1 MKLMKRYI
9 LLWIC
14 CFLLGATA
22 VAQQDTDPRIQQLRV
37 QLDSLQSTVPG
48 LQKTVDFSITNTTL
62 PTFLRAAASNNK
74 VNISIDGSLEN
85 VKLTQSLSNAS
96 LLDVLLHLCKQYSL
110 TIEVIGNILMV
121 KKYKA
126 PYVAREIP
134 IEYDPKTSLFS
145 IDLQRDSLPK
155 VLKKITS
162 RTGKNLVYSIGL
174 EGKRLSG
181 FIKEKSFDKAIDVLA
196 LTNDLSVRKT
206 KDGFYLFET
215 KDASFDRNQR
225 PVRPRTANFYFKVKD
240 TVSKLLEVDFIDT
253 PIEAIIH
260 DIGFDLKINMAT
272 SKPLRNM
279 GKTSV
284 KSDSISF
291 DVLLAKVLED
301 TQFGFKKQ
309 NGMYF
314 FGARKQSSIRNTEI
328 IPLMHR
334 SIQMMMEPLQSAD
347 GLSQG
352 FGNANNNLSNLNRN
366 NNFGNTNGLNNR
378 NQNLQRTT
386 SSRRFNTN
394 QNRQPFSS
402 FNNGAEALLNIIPE
416 SVKDS
421 LAINVDIERNS
432 FIVNGDAIRINKFK
446 EFLKEIDKPVPVVLI
461 EVMII
466 EVNRSRTF
474 SAGLDLGIGESPTS
488 DKGTILDGTNG
499 TNLTLGANTINNI
512 IGGLNGIQSGNLG
525 RVVPNFYARIQALE
539 TNGDIKVKSTPKL
552 STLNGHT
559 AHLTNGVRSYYRIE
573 QTNTIGSQNPQVIN
587 SVEYIPTDANL
598 SISIKPLVSG
608 DENITLSINVGQ
620 SSFNSDRI
628 AADAPPGID
637 SRQFTSTIR
646 VKDQDV
652 IILGGLE
659 YNEDSKSGS
668 GVPFL
673 ARIPVIKYLFS
684 KRTRTKADRKLSVLI
699 KPTIIR

>member
-1 MKLMKRYI
+1 MKLLKRYVG
-9 LLWIC
+9 LWLC
-14 CFLLGATA
+14 CFFISAQVL
-22 VAQQDTDPRIQQLRV
+22 AQQPDTRIQQLGTK
-37 QLDSLQSTVPG
+37 LDSLRTTIPG
-48 LQKTVDFSITNTTL
+48 LSKTVDISITGTTL
-62 PTFLRAAASNNK
+62 PTFLRAVASNNQ
-74 VNISIDGSLEN
+74 VNISIDGALEN
-85 VKLTQSLSNAS
+85 VKLTQSLTNAS
-96 LLDVLLHLCKQYSL
+96 LKDVLLHLCNQHQL
-110 TIEVIGNILMV
+110 TIEVIGNILMI

-126 PYVAREIP
+126 PYIPREIP
-134 IEYDPKTSLFS
+134 IEYNAQSSLFS
-145 IDLQRDSLPK
+145 IDLQQDSLPK

-162 RTGKNLVYSIGL
+162 RTGKNLVYAVGL
-174 EGKRLSG
+174 EGRRLSG
-181 FIKEKSFDKAIDVLA
+181 FIKEKTFDNAIDILA
-196 LTNDLSVRKT
+196 QTNNLRVNRT
-206 KDGFYLFET
+206 ADGFYVFESL
-215 KDASFDRNQR
+215 DATFDRNKR
-225 PVRPRTANFYFKVKD
+225 PIRPRTANFYFKVKD
-240 TVSKLLEVDFIDT
+240 TVKQLLEVDFIDT
-253 PIEAIIH
+253 PIEAIIN

-291 DVLLAKVLED
+291 DVLLSKVLED
-301 TQFGFKKQ
+301 TNFGFKKQ

-314 FGARKQSSIRNTEI
+314 FGERKQSSIRNTEI

-334 SIQMMMEPLQSAD
+334 SIQMMMEPIQSNTNFTTGTA
-347 GLSQG
+347 
-352 FGNANNNLSNLNRN
+352 GNTNNLGRN
-366 NNFGNTNGLNNR
+366 NNFGNTTNFNNR
-378 NQNLQRTT
+378 NTSLPRTT
-386 SSRRFNTN
+386 TSRRYTPGS
-394 QNRQPFSS
+394 NRQPFSD
-402 FNNGAEALLNIIPE
+402 FQNGAEALLNIIPE

-421 LAINVDIERNS
+421 LAINVDVERNS

-466 EVNRSRTF
+466 EVNKTVSF
-474 SAGLDLGIGESPTS
+474 SAGLDLGIGENPTT
-488 DKGTILDGTNG
+488 DKGTILDGTSG

-512 IGGLNGIQSGNLG
+512 IGGLNGIQGGNLG

-539 TNGDIKVKSTPKL
+539 TNGDIKIKSTPKL

-620 SSFNSDRI
+620 SSFNNDRI

-637 SRQFTSTIR
+637 SREFSSTIR
-646 VKDQDV
+646 VKDKDV

-659 YNEDSKSGS
+659 YNEDTKTGS

-684 KRTRTKADRKLSVLI
+684 KRVRTKSDRKLSVLI

>member
-1 MKLMKRYI
+1 MKLLKRYI
-9 LLWIC
+9 GLWLC
-14 CFLLGATA
+14 CFFISTQVL
-22 VAQQDTDPRIQQLRV
+22 AQQSDTRIQQLRTK
-37 QLDSLQSTVPG
+37 LDSLQTTIPG
-48 LQKTVDFSITNTTL
+48 LLKTVDLSITNTTI
-62 PTFLRAAASNNK
+62 PTFLRAVATSNS

-96 LLDVLLHLCKQYSL
+96 LEDVLLHLCDQYEL
-110 TIEVIGNILMV
+110 TIDVIGNILMV
-121 KKYKA
+121 KKYRA
-126 PYVAREIP
+126 PYIPREIP
-134 IEYDPKTSLFS
+134 IEYDAKTSIFS
-145 IDLQRDSLPK
+145 IDLQKDSLPK

-162 RTGKNLVYSIGL
+162 RTGKNLVYSVGL
-174 EGKRLSG
+174 EGRQLSG
-181 FIKEKSFDKAIDVLA
+181 FIKEKTFDEAIDMLA
-196 LTNDLSVRKT
+196 QTNNLKVNRTS
-206 KDGFYLFET
+206 DGFYVFESL
-215 KDASFDRNQR
+215 DATFDRNKR
-225 PVRPRTANFYFKVKD
+225 PIRPRMANFYFKIKD
-240 TVSKLLEVDFIDT
+240 TINQLLEVDFIDT
-253 PIEAIIH
+253 PIEAIIN

-291 DVLLAKVLED
+291 DVLLAKILED
-301 TQFGFKKQ
+301 TKFGFKRK

-314 FGARKQSSIRNTEI
+314 FGDRKQSSIRNTEI

-334 SIQMMMEPLQSAD
+334 SIQMMMEPIQSNSNFAS
-347 GLSQG
+347 GTT
-352 FGNANNNLSNLNRN
+352 GNANNFGQN
-366 NNFGNTNGLNNR
+366 NAYGNSTNFNNR
-378 NQNLQRTT
+378 NTNVPRTT
-386 SSRRFNTN
+386 TSRRYAGG
-394 QNRQPFSS
+394 QNRQPFSD
-402 FNNGAEALLNIIPE
+402 FNNSAEALLNIIPE

-466 EVNRSRTF
+466 EVNKSVSF
-474 SAGLDLGIGESPTS
+474 SAGLDLGIGENPTA
-488 DKGTILDGTNG
+488 DKGTILDGTAG

-512 IGGLNGIQSGNLG
+512 IGGLSGVRSGNLG

-539 TNGDIKVKSTPKL
+539 TNGDIKIKSTPKL

-559 AHLTNGVRSYYRIE
+559 AHLTNGVRSYYKIE

-608 DENITLSINVGQ
+608 DENITLSIKVGQ
-620 SSFNSDRI
+620 SSFNNDRI

-637 SRQFTSTIR
+637 SREFTSTIR
-646 VKDQDV
+646 VKDKDV

-659 YNEDSKSGS
+659 ENIDSKTGS

-673 ARIPVIKYLFS
+673 ARIPIIKYLFS
-684 KRTRTKADRKLSVLI
+684 KRVRTKSNRQLSVLI

>member
-1 MKLMKRYI
+1 MKLLKRYI
-9 LLWIC
+9 GLWLC
-14 CFLLGATA
+14 CFFISANVL
-22 VAQQDTDPRIQQLRV
+22 AQQPNTRIQQLRTK
-37 QLDSLQSTVPG
+37 LDSLQTAIPG
-48 LQKTVDFSITNTTL
+48 LLKTVDLSITNTTI
-62 PTFLRAAASNNK
+62 PTFLRAVATSNS

-96 LLDVLLHLCKQYSL
+96 LEDVLLHLCDQHQL
-110 TIEVIGNILMV
+110 TIDVIGNILMV
-121 KKYKA
+121 KRYKA

-134 IEYDPKTSLFS
+134 IEYNAQTSLFS
-145 IDLQRDSLPK
+145 IDLQQDSLPK

-162 RTGKNLVYSIGL
+162 RTGKNLVYSVGL
-174 EGKRLSG
+174 EGRRLSG
-181 FIKEKSFDKAIDVLA
+181 FIKEKTFDTAVDILA
-196 LTNDLSVRKT
+196 QTNNLRVNRT
-206 KDGFYLFET
+206 ADGFYVFESL
-215 KDASFDRNQR
+215 DATFDRNER
-225 PVRPRTANFYFKVKD
+225 PRRPRTANFYFKIKD
-240 TVSKLLEVDFIDT
+240 TINQLLEVDFIDT
-253 PIEAIIH
+253 PIEAIIN

-272 SKPLRNM
+272 SKPLKNM

-291 DVLLAKVLED
+291 DMLLSKVLED
-301 TQFGFKKQ
+301 TKFGFKKQ

-314 FGARKQSSIRNTEI
+314 FGDRKQSSIRNTVI

-334 SIQMMMEPLQSAD
+334 SIQMMMEPIQSNSSFPSGAT
-347 GLSQG
+347 
-352 FGNANNNLSNLNRN
+352 GNT
-366 NNFGNTNGLNNR
+366 NNFGQNNTYGNTNNFNNR
-378 NQNLQRTT
+378 NTNASRNTT
-386 SSRRFNTN
+386 SRRFNGGS
-394 QNRQPFSS
+394 NRQPFSD
-402 FNNGAEALLNIIPE
+402 FQNDAEALLNIIPE

-421 LAINVDIERNS
+421 LAINVDVERNS

-466 EVNRSRTF
+466 EVNKTVSF
-474 SAGLDLGIGESPTS
+474 SAGLDLGIGENPTA
-488 DKGTILDGTNG
+488 DKGTILDGTAG
-499 TNLTLGANTINNI
+499 TNLTLGANSINNI
-512 IGGLNGIQSGNLG
+512 IGGLSGVRSGNLG

-539 TNGDIKVKSTPKL
+539 TNGDIKIKSTPKL

-637 SRQFTSTIR
+637 SREFSSTIR
-646 VKDQDV
+646 VKDKDV

-659 YNEDSKSGS
+659 YNEDTKTGS

-684 KRTRTKADRKLSVLI
+684 KRVRTKSDRKLSVLI
-699 KPTIIR
+699 KPTILR